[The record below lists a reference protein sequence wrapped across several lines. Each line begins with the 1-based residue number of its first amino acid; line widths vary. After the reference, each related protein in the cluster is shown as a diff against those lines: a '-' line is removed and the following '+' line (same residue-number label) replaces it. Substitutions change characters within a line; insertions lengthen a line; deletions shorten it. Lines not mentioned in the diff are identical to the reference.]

1 MHSQSEEQSL
11 IPADANTKPAVW
23 SLPTRL
29 AFRFSFV
36 YLVLF
41 NFPMS
46 FDFIPGV
53 TAFSGWYE
61 ELWRKAAIW
70 AGAHVL
76 HLSRPVPY
84 IPIGSDT
91 LAQYIQVPLMLALAL
106 AAMLVWSVLDRQ
118 RREYAW
124 LHQWLRLYA
133 RLALGSALLLY
144 GADKVIK
151 SQFPDP
157 FLWRLIQPFG
167 DSNPMGLLWTF
178 MGYSRSYNIFTGL
191 LEMAGG
197 ALVMVPRLATL
208 GAFISLGAMAN
219 VFMLNISYDVPVKIY
234 SFHLLVLSAFLL
246 MPELRRMGSVF
257 ILNRPVQPVAAPPL
271 FQRKWLNVGVL
282 GMQLVLLAYWTGSD
296 LHQAHQ
302 RVTQY
307 GDLAPRPPLY
317 GIYSVEEFVVDGQVR
332 PPLFTDEQ
340 RWHRFTFD
348 RFNLMGIQMASGS
361 VQRYHGN
368 PDLTARTLQ
377 LSKNGEP
384 GWKASFTLETP
395 SPGEVTLNGEM
406 DGKKIQAR
414 LRKVDFTFALYTDNF
429 HWVAPSQ

>member
-1 MHSQSEEQSL
+1 MQTPTLVSEE
-11 IPADANTKPAVW
+11 PAPW

-29 AFRFSFV
+29 AFRFGFV

-46 FDFIPGV
+46 FDLIPGV
-53 TAFSGWYE
+53 TALSGWYD
-61 ELWRKAAIW
+61 ELWRKAAVW

-91 LAQYIQVPLMLALAL
+91 LAQYIQIPLMLVLAVFV
-106 AAMLVWSVLDRQ
+106 MLVWSVLDRQ
-118 RREYAW
+118 RREYAR

-133 RLALGSALLLY
+133 RLALGSAMLLY

-151 SQFPDP
+151 VQFPDP

-167 DSNPMGLLWTF
+167 DSNPTGLLWTF

-197 ALVMVPRLATL
+197 VLVIVPRLATL

-234 SFHLLVLSAFLL
+234 SFHLLLLGAFLL
-246 MPELRRMGSVF
+246 MPELRRLGNIF
-257 ILNRPVQPVAAPPL
+257 ILNRPAQPVAAPPL
-271 FQRKWLNVGVL
+271 FRRKWMNVSAL
-282 GMQLVLLAYWTGSD
+282 GLQLILLAYWTGSD
-296 LHQAHQ
+296 LYLAHQ

-307 GDLAPRPPLY
+307 GDLAPQPPLY
-317 GIYSVEEFVVDGQVR
+317 GIYSVDVFVVDGQVR
-332 PPLFTDEQ
+332 PPLLTDEE
-340 RWHRFTFD
+340 RWRRVTFD
-348 RFNLMGIQMASGS
+348 RFNLIGIQMASGS
-361 VQRYHGN
+361 VLRYRGN
-368 PDLTARTLQ
+368 PDLTAKTLQ
-377 LSKNGEP
+377 LSKSGHL
-384 GWKASFTLETP
+384 GWKASFILETP

-406 DGKKIQAR
+406 DGRKIQAR
-414 LRKVDFTFALYTDNF
+414 LRKLDLNFTLYSSGI
-429 HWVAPSQ
+429 HWIAPNQ